1 MWNAQ
6 ILLLLN
12 NSNPPRGGR
21 DRYAGVPLRDERY
34 QMTARYTRY
43 KTNCA
48 KVCTRETLFDENI
61 KCVHVAEVRVLYNAI
76 GGQLLSIKHQVDCFL
91 CIDLILRSEGVAYLG
106 EYGGLHYISH
116 VESQKSNV
124 SVPA

>member
-12 NSNPPRGGR
+12 DSSDPTGGR
-21 DRYAGVPLRDERY
+21 DRYAGVPLREERY

-43 KTNCA
+43 STNCA

-61 KCVHVAEVRVLYNAI
+61 KGVHVAEIRALYHAI
-76 GGQLLSIKHQVDCFL
+76 GGQLLSIKHQVD
-91 CIDLILRSEGVAYLG
+91 
-106 EYGGLHYISH
+106 
-116 VESQKSNV
+116 
-124 SVPA
+124 